1 MKNKIARNRKEFILQ
16 ATKQQEKLSLLNR
29 LKKFFIANMLMFLF
43 ATPFVVNDHLKRE
56 TNIDLIERID
66 GQRKISRTLNTF
78 NFVRDRADYD
88 FYSNYYTTYSEVR
101 SDLVGIIAVKQMQI
115 LWTKEMIDN
124 TARMLVY
131 FNNDNS
137 YMIDWR
143 LALAIFAHESGMNPY
158 KVSPKNFNGTRDFGI
173 GQNNSDDIDRRFMIA
188 VAVNKKLNLVNTKL
202 ISTNRLNLYAGVI
215 TTMMHL
221 KEDRDAI
228 VAYNK
233 RNPRYALG
241 PDNWIVGYNTGF
253 NGMMNGMYRK
263 AYVERIESNI
273 KTIVD
278 L

>member
-1 MKNKIARNRKEFILQ
+1 MSMKNKIARKEFILQ
-16 ATKQQEKLSLLNR
+16 VTKQQEKLSLTNR
-29 LKKFFIANMLMFLF
+29 LRKFFIASAVMFVL
-43 ATPFVVNDHLKRE
+43 AIPFVVNDHLKRE

-66 GQRKISRTLNTF
+66 SQRKISRTLNTF
-78 NFVRDRADYD
+78 NFTRDKADYD
-88 FYSNYYTTYSEVR
+88 FYSNYYASYSEVR
-101 SDLVGIIAVKQMQI
+101 SDLVGIIAVKQMQP

-124 TARMLVY
+124 TAHMLVY

-158 KVSPKNFNGTRDFGI
+158 KVSVKNSDGTRDFGI
-173 GQNNSDDIDRRFMIA
+173 GQNNSGDIDRRFAIA
-188 VAVNKKLNLVNTKL
+188 TVINRRLNLVDPKL
-202 ISTNRLNLYAGVI
+202 VSTNRLNLYAGVI

-228 VAYNK
+228 VAHNR

-273 KTIVD
+273 KTIVE